1 MTSNSSF
8 IEHSDVMK
16 LEGASLKSAWRRPP
30 PTTLRSFEAGYWA
43 EGALE
48 LFQSASPPRTA
59 SGVRG
64 LCYTT
69 DRTLYRKSGFV
80 CFAFM
85 GRCLLPTTFKAHQL
99 TPKLPCRCP
108 VLFDGAIVFSR
119 FFILCY
125 NILTNNNI
133 FWIQYVNV
141 N

>member
-8 IEHSDVMK
+8 IKHSDIMK

-48 LFQSASPPRTA
+48 LCPPPRTA
-59 SGVRG
+59 SGVQG
-64 LCYTT
+64 LRCST
-69 DRTLYRKSGFV
+69 DRTLFGKSGFV

-99 TPKLPCRCP
+99 TPKLPCLCP
-108 VLFDGAIVFSR
+108 VLFDGAVVFSR

-125 NILTNNNI
+125 NILTKNNI
-133 FWIQYVNV
+133 CWIQYKNV